1 MVTVERSITIER
13 PVGEVLAYLADFGNT
28 PEWDPGTESCTRIDS
43 GPVAE
48 GATWLNVSRFRSRQ
62 TRLTYRLERYD
73 QDRLVFVGENRTVTA
88 TDDITLRA
96 SQAGTVVVY
105 RATLRF
111 NGLARL
117 AGPFVRP
124 TFEDLADRV
133 AERLPRVLV
142 AAP

>member
-1 MVTVERSITIER
+1 MVTVERRITIER